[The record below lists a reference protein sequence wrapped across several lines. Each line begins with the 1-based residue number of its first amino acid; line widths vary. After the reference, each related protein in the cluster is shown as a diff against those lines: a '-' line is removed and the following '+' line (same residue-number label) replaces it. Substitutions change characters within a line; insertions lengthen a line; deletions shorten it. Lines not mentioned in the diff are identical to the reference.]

1 MPVAAAPRLGAG
13 GPLPL
18 TFEPNLGQAD
28 PSVKFLARGRG
39 YGLFL
44 TPSETVFVL
53 VPSDRAA
60 GAGRG
65 PRPTTS
71 ATLAPSVVRMRLIG
85 ADPEAAIAGVDA
97 LAGRSHYL
105 IGEPERWRQDVP
117 TFARV
122 RYDDVYPASAS
133 SSTGASGRSSTTS
146 SSRRRRSRAVVL
158 AFDGTRQV
166 RLDDAGDL
174 VLDDRRRR
182 AAPAAARHLSGDR
195 PAAPAHRGRLSSS
208 RAIASAS
215 AWPHGTPRG
224 TLVIDPVLGYS
235 TYLGGSSND
244 EGLGIAVDAT
254 GNAYVTGTTI
264 SAELPESL
272 LAAGPHT
279 RVA

>member
-1 MPVAAAPRLGAG
+1 M
-13 GPLPL
+13 
-18 TFEPNLGQAD
+18 
-28 PSVKFLARGRG
+28 KFLARGRG

-60 GAGRG
+60 GAGRR

-122 RYDDVYPASAS
+122 RYDEVYPGVSLLFYGSERQIEYDFVVAP
-133 SSTGASGRSSTTS
+133 GADPA
-146 SSRRRRSRAVVL
+146 AVVL

-174 VLDDRRRR
+174 VMTTD
-182 AAPAAARHLSGDR
+182 AR
-195 PAAPAHRGRLSSS
+195 
-208 RAIASAS
+208 
-215 AWPHGTPRG
+215 
-224 TLVIDPVLGYS
+224 
-235 TYLGGSSND
+235 
-244 EGLGIAVDAT
+244 
-254 GNAYVTGTTI
+254 
-264 SAELPESL
+264 
-272 LAAGPHT
+272 
-279 RVA
+279 